1 MPELDDGIKGNPT
14 GSVDLGEGYV
24 LLHKRDKRPWLPT
37 GEEARVIAGF
47 MIGQGQP
54 LQRFKRWACLRLPN
68 GQVARSLWREKL
80 KLSSQV
86 RVSRNV
92 KVSTIVFMLLDG
104 NKDVLVYL

>member
-24 LLHKRDKRPWLPT
+24 LLCKRPWLPT

-54 LQRFKRWACLRLPN
+54 LQCFKRWGCLRLPN
-68 GQVARSLWREKL
+68 GQVARSLWQEKL
-80 KLSSQV
+80 KSSSQV
-86 RVSRNV
+86 CVSSNV